1 MEDWYPP
8 HGIRHDRSQDLI
20 DAAWAF
26 ACGAHFGQYRKYT
39 GKPYITHPI
48 AVARIVA
55 SVTDDCNAICA
66 ALLHDTVED
75 CEVTYEELLKQEH
88 GFGYPIANLVMELTD
103 VSKPENGN
111 RKYRKAMDRE
121 HTAQASPLGQ
131 TVKLADLIHN
141 SESILEYDKDFAVV
155 YMKEKALLLPFLE
168 QGDRSLVR
176 RAEAIVDTY
185 YKERRIK

>member
-8 HGIRHDRSQDLI
+8 HGIKHDRSQDLI
-20 DAAWAF
+20 DAAWQF
-26 ACGAHFGQYRKYT
+26 ACTAHLGQYRKYT

-75 CEVTYEELLKQEH
+75 CEVTYEELLKQEL
-88 GFGYPIANLVMELTD
+88 GFGYPIAALVMELTD
-103 VSKPENGN
+103 VSKPEDGN

-131 TVKLADLIHN
+131 TIKLADLIHN
-141 SESILEYDKDFAVV
+141 SSCIMEHDKDFAVV
-155 YMKEKALLLPFLE
+155 YMKEKALLLPLLKE
-168 QGDRSLVR
+168 GHSNLWLIAADLVHLYYTR
-176 RAEAIVDTY
+176 RTTQ
-185 YKERRIK
+185 